1 MGQEPELREL
11 RSLLQV
17 FVGGWYIAIALEGGI
32 GKLRELEPIP
42 FDRLRTNGC
51 VDDRG
56 GGAKA
61 ELRELL
67 HRAAQSGLRPSGL
80 QFEGDRGGMI
90 KSMRPSY

>member
-42 FDRLRTNGC
+42 FDRLRANGW
-51 VDDRG
+51 VDNQG
-56 GGAKA
+56 GGCAD
-61 ELRELL
+61 ER
-67 HRAAQSGLRPSGL
+67 GLWG
-80 QFEGDRGGMI
+80 
-90 KSMRPSY
+90 KS